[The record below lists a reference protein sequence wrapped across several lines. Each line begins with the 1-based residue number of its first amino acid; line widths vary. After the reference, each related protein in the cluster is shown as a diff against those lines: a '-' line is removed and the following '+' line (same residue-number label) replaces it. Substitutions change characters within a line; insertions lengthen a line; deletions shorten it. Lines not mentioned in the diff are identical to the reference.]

1 VPIVLFQMSAQYGR
15 NTEWLWTVACT
26 NYEDAI
32 TKIITRELSKTNIIE
47 LKLMWKSIIEDDE
60 FDEYEEM
67 EGSESREF
75 IEKVMGDYFLENI
88 HRSAECQE

>member
-1 VPIVLFQMSAQYGR
+1 
-15 NTEWLWTVACT
+15 
-26 NYEDAI
+26 
-32 TKIITRELSKTNIIE
+32 
-47 LKLMWKSIIEDDE
+47 MWKSIIEDDE